1 MWQLTKAILIATIYL
16 VGAPAAFAGMAAP
29 LPIDSERTLRLN
41 DPPLARLQA
50 LSFFL
55 LALLLCA
62 AAVWGLWHYLRR
74 DFPALPRLSFGKS
87 VAAVVLWGL
96 LAVIVL
102 TMISGARELMTPGAW
117 QRQGLTYRLAEADRA
132 PEATPLWE
140 RRQQLERLRVA
151 LLHFAATHQGR
162 FPRDDERTALP
173 DELWSVPDSGGLR
186 YLYVPGRTADGPV
199 ALLAYEPELDVNR
212 RLVLKTDG
220 EIVLLRSTEIR
231 GILKAEGRP

>member
-1 MWQLTKAILIATIYL
+1 MRIRGFLAAAVILGGT
-16 VGAPAAFAGMAAP
+16 APLFAGMAGP
-29 LPIDSERTLRLN
+29 LPVDSERVLRLN

-55 LALLLCA
+55 LALLLCS
-62 AAVWGLWHYLRR
+62 AAVWGLWHALRR
-74 DFPALPRLSFGKS
+74 DFPALPRLSFFKA
-87 VAAVVLWGL
+87 VAAILLWGL

-140 RRQQLERLRVA
+140 RRQQLEKLRVA

-162 FPRDDERTALP
+162 FPREDERTALP

-186 YLYVPGRTADGPV
+186 YLYVSGRTAEGPV
-199 ALLAYEPELDVNR
+199 RLLVYEPELDVNR

-220 EIVLLRSTEIR
+220 EIVLLRSSEIR